1 MRVLG
6 IDPGLRLT
14 GYALVDASRDR
25 LSLVEAGVFRVTKG
39 AGNTALSVSARLEE
53 LDSDFRAALKR
64 LQPDKIAIESI
75 FAHHKHPATAIVMGH
90 ARGVACIDGT
100 TDRLH
105 DSGMRFRGRIGVSRL
120 PDVEGQCIDV
130 FLHDEDGLVE
140 PAQGPSKHRVHRP
153 CIEHP
158 RDRLRHHPTRPARLG
173 ERILR
178 ASVADDDQLDCH
190 TAADGAVG
198 RFIGCPA

>member
-1 MRVLG
+1 LRVLG

-90 ARGVACIDGT
+90 ARGVLLLAVQQAGNGHADKSQMQRAVQAYFG
-100 TDRLH
+100 LAEPPEP
-105 DSGMRFRGRIGVSRL
+105 
-120 PDVEGQCIDV
+120 PDVADAIAIAMCASQ
-130 FLHDEDGLVE
+130 
-140 PAQGPSKHRVHRP
+140 
-153 CIEHP
+153 
-158 RDRLRHHPTRPARLG
+158 RH
-173 ERILR
+173 
-178 ASVADDDQLDCH
+178 
-190 TAADGAVG
+190 GAVV
-198 RFIGCPA
+198 